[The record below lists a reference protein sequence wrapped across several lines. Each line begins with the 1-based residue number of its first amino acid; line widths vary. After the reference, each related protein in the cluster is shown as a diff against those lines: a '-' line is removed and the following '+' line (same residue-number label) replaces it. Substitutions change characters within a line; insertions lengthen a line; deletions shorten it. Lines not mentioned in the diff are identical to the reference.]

1 MHLVTQVVISV
12 SGVSELCAH
21 FLVHF
26 LWALP
31 HVGFL
36 RLVAVVGAWSWHL
49 SHSNV
54 VLDVVKSWSCGIEAR
69 LCGKVMLHGIAMILA
84 SSD

>member
-1 MHLVTQVVISV
+1 MHLVTQVVVSV
-12 SGVSELCAH
+12 SSISELSTH

-54 VLDVVKSWSCGIEAR
+54 VLDVVKSWSCGIEAW
-69 LCGKVMLHGIAMILA
+69 LCGEVMLHGIAVILA
-84 SSD
+84 GPD